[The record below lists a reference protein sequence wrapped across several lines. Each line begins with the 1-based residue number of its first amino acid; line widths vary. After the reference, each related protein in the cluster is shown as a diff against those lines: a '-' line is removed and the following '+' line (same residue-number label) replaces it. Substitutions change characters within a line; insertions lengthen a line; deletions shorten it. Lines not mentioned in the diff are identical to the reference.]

1 MTENNRLINCDNT
14 EGIGQAIQKDLDRT
28 FLHTTK
34 IKSKSKVQ
42 PITSLCNTMVI
53 KEGKYISLKPTSLF
67 SRLTALAQR
76 EDDVAKLFE
85 YEITAIPMSLFK
97 RWIIKLLCTT
107 I

>member
-1 MTENNRLINCDNT
+1 MINCDNT
-14 EGIGQAIQKDLDRT
+14 EGIGEAIQKGLEGA

-42 PITSLCNTMVI
+42 PITSLYSTVVI
-53 KEGKYISLKPTSLF
+53 KEGKYINLKPASFF
-67 SRLTALAQR
+67 SRFTALAQR
-76 EDDVAKLFE
+76 GDGVEKLFE

-97 RWIIKLLCTT
+97 HGIIKLLCTT